1 MKMYL
6 LLASICIALLQ
17 SCGTSSNV
25 TSNFSIQKRK
35 YNKGWNVKELFQ
47 HKLKSNVSETKTIEK
62 HPINA
67 TQVEENSTE
76 TTALSVPVSIPSSS
90 NEKNADKEIDGKSNI
105 LIDQKESTLEETIQ
119 IQQNEIENPN
129 EKDEDPTSGKISP
142 EMKKFNSFHKVLL
155 WMFIISL
162 LSIILAII
170 LYSPPFILPFLILSF
185 PMYILSI
192 VQAFKN
198 PKKVPVKEQNKVFDN
213 KKTFAVVLFWVGT
226 FILALPLCFL
236 IIGLLFFL

>member
-47 HKLKSNVSETKTIEK
+47 HKLKSNVSEAKTIEK
-62 HPINA
+62 QSINA
-67 TQVEENSTE
+67 TKVEENSTE

-90 NEKNADKEIDGKSNI
+90 NEINADKEIDGESNI

-119 IQQNEIENPN
+119 IKQNEIENPI

-142 EMKKFNSFHKVLL
+142 EMKKFNTFHIVLL
-155 WMFIISL
+155 SMFLISL
-162 LSIILAII
+162 LSIILAILFESI
-170 LYSPPFILPFLILSF
+170 LYIVPFLVLSF
-185 PMYILSI
+185 PMYGFSI
-192 VQAFKN
+192 AQAFKI
-198 PKKVPVKEQNKVFDN
+198 PSRVPIKEQDKQFKD
-213 KKTFAVVLFWVGT
+213 KKSFALILFGLGT
-226 FILALPLCFL
+226 FILAATLCLLVIGILFL
-236 IIGLLFFL
+236 